1 MIMKYL
7 FVGNRKFVLEEM
19 ISKNLNLVQVLVVEN
34 THLHREIDSLN
45 ILYKIISNKAE
56 IIDIIQ
62 STDFDVLVA
71 NGCKFILPVN
81 QLKKAKYVNIHP
93 SYLPDLRGVDPV
105 VGSILFQRNSGAT
118 CHIMDE
124 GIDTGKIISRI
135 KIPYTNDLDVALL
148 YQMSFIAEKEVFNL
162 AFKKKFNPEIDQEE
176 IDNLINYKRSEND
189 QTILISDSASEIIN
203 KVKAF
208 GNKSQGV
215 KFYVGESYFITY
227 GASVLNNIYLNK
239 IADSYEENEVFMSYE
254 DSILI
259 KRKKEVLK
267 LSDIEPRGILAIGDI
282 IS

>member
-1 MIMKYL
+1 
-7 FVGNRKFVLEEM
+7 
-19 ISKNLNLVQVLVVEN
+19 
-34 THLHREIDSLN
+34 
-45 ILYKIISNKAE
+45 
-56 IIDIIQ
+56 
-62 STDFDVLVA
+62 
-71 NGCKFILPVN
+71 
-81 QLKKAKYVNIHP
+81 
-93 SYLPDLRGVDPV
+93 
-105 VGSILFQRNSGAT
+105 
-118 CHIMDE
+118 
-124 GIDTGKIISRI
+124 
-135 KIPYTNDLDVALL
+135 
-148 YQMSFIAEKEVFNL
+148 MSFIAEKEVFNL